1 MFETQ
6 DKNFIKKI
14 TNKDLKNKSFL
25 EGYEIIKLINKI
37 KIKQN

>member
-6 DKNFIKKI
+6 DKDFIKKI
-14 TNKDLKNKSFL
+14 KNKDLKNKSFL